1 MLSSEFIIIDN
12 PFGDNTEPVTG
23 VFLLNQ
29 KYFLLINVKLFIILK
44 FCFINFSLFIN
55 GKRKWARYDMR
66 GKLIDQFDAVNVTN
80 EWEILSIFFSQLHLI
95 QNLDL
100 FREYSFQ

>member
-12 PFGDNTEPVTG
+12 PFGGNTEPVTG

-29 KYFLLINVKLFIILK
+29 RYVFFLLFIKTYNHI
-44 FCFINFSLFIN
+44 FNFSLFIN

-80 EWEILSIFFSQLHLI
+80 EWEILSIFFAI
-95 QNLDL
+95 VFD
-100 FREYSFQ
+100 